1 MASANPIAN
10 PIARYYEAQ
19 TAATAEIVQAA
30 LNGMQ
35 RLQQITLQA
44 MRADAT
50 APAAEQTAR
59 FQREL
64 LQAITDM
71 NHDIVRASY
80 SMMER
85 MRDALG
91 AAAQVPVPM
100 TSSFALG
107 NDPMALYDSAM
118 RQWQTTVQQMME
130 TPSVAMA
137 VAGAIN
143 EDEPGSANAAP
154 ASSARKSTAR
164 KSARRPANRGKSAAR
179 KR

>member
-1 MASANPIAN
+1 MALANPIVN

-19 TAATAEIVQAA
+19 TAATAEVVQAA

-44 MRADAT
+44 MRADT
-50 APAAEQTAR
+50 GTPAAEQSTR

-64 LQAITDM
+64 LQAITEM
-71 NHDIVRASY
+71 NQDIVRASY

-91 AAAQVPVPM
+91 AGVQGAA
-100 TSSFALG
+100 SFGPEFASG
-107 NDPMALYDSAM
+107 AGMMANPMALYDSLA
-118 RQWQTTVQQMME
+118 RQWMGE

-137 VAGAIN
+137 VADAVADT
-143 EDEPGSANAAP
+143 ERATSPRKATKGSGKT
-154 ASSARKSTAR
+154 SSRKR
-164 KSARRPANRGKSAAR
+164 KSAR